1 MVASV
6 DTARS
11 LIPLLLYFG
20 KETVYE
26 LSRNYQR
33 NRLKSPAG
41 DPDPYAIRGTATDGT
56 GIRIPIEPT
65 DGDWYECTLGSP
77 EDVQSDC
84 STSQHVRP
92 VTVAM
97 IRERAGVRHATG
109 EARRVYPARG
119 RTAWRRV
126 GPGQQPA
133 LRPSKQGPCTSN
145 TSKKTFKPSRSSR
158 SVALASFLPSQSSR
172 YPRRALRCW
181 VGRRGQ

>member
-1 MVASV
+1 MVASLG
-6 DTARS
+6 TARS
-11 LIPLLLYFG
+11 MIPLLFYFG

-33 NRLKSPAG
+33 NCLKSPAG
-41 DPDPYAIRGTATDGT
+41 DPGPYAIRGTATHGT
-56 GIRIPIEPT
+56 EIRFPKEPT

-84 STSQHVRP
+84 SASQHARP

-97 IRERAGVRHATG
+97 IRERAGGPARHRQRAPG
-109 EARRVYPARG
+109 RPARG

-133 LRPSKQGPCTSN
+133 LRQSIQGPCTSN
-145 TSKKTFKPSRSSR
+145 TSKKTFKPPRPSR
-158 SVALASFLPSQSSR
+158 SVELASFLSS
-172 YPRRALRCW
+172 
-181 VGRRGQ
+181 

>member
-6 DTARS
+6 GTARS
-11 LIPLLLYFG
+11 LIPLPLYSG

-33 NRLKSPAG
+33 NCLKSPAG

-56 GIRIPIEPT
+56 GIQFPIEPT
-65 DGDWYECTLGSP
+65 DGDWYECTLGSA

-92 VTVAM
+92 VTVAK
-97 IRERAGVRHATG
+97 IREPGIPHVTG

-133 LRPSKQGPCTSN
+133 LRRSIQGPCTSN
-145 TSKKTFKPSRSSR
+145 TSKKTFKPPPPSR
-158 SVALASFLPSQSSR
+158 SVELASFLSSQSSR
-172 YPRRALRCW
+172 YPQRALRCW
-181 VGRRGQ
+181 AGRRGQ

>member
-1 MVASV
+1 MVASLG
-6 DTARS
+6 TARS
-11 LIPLLLYFG
+11 MIPLLFYFG

-33 NRLKSPAG
+33 NCLKSPDG

-56 GIRIPIEPT
+56 GIRFPIEPT

-84 STSQHVRP
+84 STSQHAHP

-97 IRERAGVRHATG
+97 IRERAGGPARHRQRAPG
-109 EARRVYPARG
+109 RPARG

-126 GPGQQPA
+126 GPGQQPT
-133 LRPSKQGPCTSN
+133 LRRSIQGPCTSN
-145 TSKKTFKPSRSSR
+145 TSKKTFKPPRPSR
-158 SVALASFLPSQSSR
+158 SVELASFLSS
-172 YPRRALRCW
+172 
-181 VGRRGQ
+181 